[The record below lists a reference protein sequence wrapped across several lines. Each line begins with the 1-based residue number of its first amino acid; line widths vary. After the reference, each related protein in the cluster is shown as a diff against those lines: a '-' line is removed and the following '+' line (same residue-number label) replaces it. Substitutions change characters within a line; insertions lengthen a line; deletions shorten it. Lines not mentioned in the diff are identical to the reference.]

1 MSDLAQFSTLMIYA
15 AMAAYTVAMIAFAV
29 DLSGARASGPGAKR
43 RSAGIA
49 MSTTLLGSVF
59 HLVGVVT
66 RGIAAGH
73 VPWSNM
79 YEFTISF
86 TFVIVAVF
94 LWLALGRDLR
104 LLGVFVVGP
113 TLLLLG
119 VAVSV
124 LYVAADSLQPILDNY
139 WLYLHV
145 TVAILSIAL
154 FAIAAVLAVAQLAK
168 DFGSESG
175 RIVAQLPAAESLERL
190 SYWFTAVG
198 FVLWTFTLV
207 AGAIWAEHAWG
218 RPWGWDAKEVWTL
231 VIWLVYAAYLHARA
245 TRGWDGRKAAYLV
258 LTGFSLILLNYF
270 VVNFLLSTKHGYAF

>member
-190 SYWFTAVG
+190 SYRFTAVG